1 MKKVGLIGIKEGER
15 MKISTKGIYGLK
27 ALVDLGINSVNE
39 SVTLK
44 SISERQK
51 ISESY
56 LEQIFSTLSKKGI
69 VKSRKGAQGGY
80 TLGDSAANI
89 TVGDILRAL
98 EGDLSVISRDKYKTE
113 DEDKA
118 EKVLRVNVWE
128 KMNNSLNSVV
138 NSITLENLIEDYKNM
153 DESFE
158 MYYI

>member
-1 MKKVGLIGIKEGER
+1 MLYNIILMKKVGLIGIKEGER

-98 EGDLSVISRDKYKTE
+98 EGPQKR
-113 DEDKA
+113 
-118 EKVLRVNVWE
+118 R
-128 KMNNSLNSVV
+128 
-138 NSITLENLIEDYKNM
+138 
-153 DESFE
+153 
-158 MYYI
+158 

>member
-1 MKKVGLIGIKEGER
+1 MDLIGIKEGER

-44 SISERQK
+44 SISERQN

-80 TLGDSAANI
+80 TLGDKAANI

-98 EGDLSVISRDKYKTE
+98 EGDLSVISKDKYKSENE
-113 DEDKA
+113 DRA
-118 EKVLRVNVWE
+118 EKLLRLNVWD
-128 KMNNSLNSVV
+128 KMNNSLNSIV